1 MRDTPG
7 IVRWRDCLENSPM
20 EDLNWW
26 KFQGSYDGEAR
37 CRLFRS
43 EAGKRNT
50 SSLTRPD
57 ERKISALFSGL
68 LTEEDLDYKAGGKV
82 SHNLQGGHG
91 KMIGRRGVVRRRRS
105 ALPGPVPHSAP
116 PAPDLGHHVDRRQVG
131 RAHRLLPLASQTP
144 GYHRGSRAHSL
155 APETSNISCSEG
167 HREIFEQRR
176 HYP

>member
-1 MRDTPG
+1 MFLFDGGERYTR
-7 IVRWRDCLENSPM
+7 IVGWKDCLENSPM
-20 EDLNWW
+20 KELNWW
-26 KFQGSYDGEAR
+26 KFQGSYDGEAQ

-68 LTEEDLDYKAGGKV
+68 LTEEDLDYKLGGKV

-105 ALPGPVPHSAP
+105 PLPGPVPHSAP
-116 PAPDLGHHVDRRQVG
+116 PAPALGHHVDRREVG
-131 RAHRLLPLASQTP
+131 RAHRLLPLASKTSTP
-144 GYHRGSRAHSL
+144 GDHRGPRAHSL
-155 APETSNISCSEG
+155 APETSNLSCSSEG
-167 HREIFEQRR
+167 H
-176 HYP
+176 